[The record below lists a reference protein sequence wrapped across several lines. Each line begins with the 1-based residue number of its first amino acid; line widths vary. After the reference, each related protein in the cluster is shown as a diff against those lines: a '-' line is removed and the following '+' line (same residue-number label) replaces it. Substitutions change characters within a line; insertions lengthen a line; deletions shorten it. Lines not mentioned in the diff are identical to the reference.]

1 MGLKNAR
8 GFVLLIAATGLAGAL
23 TAMAAVATAKVTTGV
38 VASASFRSVVAAATA
53 DCPSL
58 GRKQVLVLGRGEALG
73 GPFGS
78 FNTAVG
84 TAAEC
89 SQGTSPPTPVP
100 KLGNCNN
107 VRAKT
112 PFFHVH
118 GKGFYMTPDG
128 SVLYLIYEEL
138 SENPFVFGAPPFNLH
153 DCGVWQVDG
162 KASTGIFHGAKGS
175 GSITANVPVAADF
188 SAIVSA
194 DYIGKITLD
203 KGSGAPG
210 SLKDVACTGK
220 MTDAPITGNVTVA
233 DGASCDLVHSA
244 VNGNVVVAKGGSLT
258 MRDSVVNGK
267 LLCNGCTAATSVN
280 STVYGN
286 FSIKNEST

>member
-1 MGLKNAR
+1 MKIWGWV
-8 GFVLLIAATGLAGAL
+8 GLIAATGLTIGL
-23 TAMAAVATAKVTTGV
+23 TAMAATKTAKVTNAV
-38 VASASFRSVVAAATA
+38 VAHAAFRSVVAPPTA

-58 GRKQVLVLGRGEALG
+58 NKKQVLVLGRGEALG

-89 SQGTSPPTPVP
+89 SQGQNAGTPVP
-100 KLGNCNN
+100 ALGNCHN
-107 VRAKT
+107 VPAGK

-128 SVLYLIYEEL
+128 SVINLVYEEL
-138 SENPFVFGAPPFNLH
+138 SQNPFVFGAPPFSLH

-162 KASTGIFHGAKGS
+162 KTSTGIFHGATGT
-175 GSITANVPVAADF
+175 GTITADVPVAADF

-194 DYIGKITLD
+194 DYVGKITLHAEA
-203 KGSGAPG
+203 SAGAK
-210 SLKDVACTGK
+210 KDVACTGTL
-220 MTDAPITGNVTVA
+220 TDTPVTGNLTVA
-233 DGASCDLVHSA
+233 AGASCDLEHSA
-244 VNGNVVVAKGGSLT
+244 VNGNVVVEKGGKFK
-258 MRDSVVNGK
+258 MQNSVVNGSMQ
-267 LLCNGCTAATSVN
+267 CHGCVAAKSVN

-286 FSIKNEST
+286 FDIQAAST

>member
-8 GFVLLIAATGLAGAL
+8 GVVLLVAATALAGGLA
-23 TAMAAVATAKVTTGV
+23 AMAAVKTAKVTKAV
-38 VASASFRSVVAAATA
+38 VAHASFRSVVAAPTA

-58 GRKQVLVLGRGEALG
+58 NKKQVLVLGRGEGLG

-78 FNTAVG
+78 FNTAAG

-89 SQGTSPPTPVP
+89 SQGVGPTTPVP
-100 KLGNCNN
+100 TLGNCNN
-107 VRAKT
+107 VPPKT

-118 GKGFYMTPDG
+118 GNGFYMTPDG

-138 SENPFVFGAPPFNLH
+138 SQNPFIFGAPPFNLH

-162 KASTGIFHGAKGS
+162 KASTGIFHGSKGS
-175 GSITANVPVAADF
+175 GSITADVPVAADF

-194 DYIGKITLD
+194 DYVGKITLD
-203 KGSGAPG
+203 KGSGAG
-210 SLKDVACTGK
+210 KRQDVACTGTV
-220 MTDAPITGNVTVA
+220 TDTPITGNLTVA
-233 DGASCDLVHSA
+233 AGTRCDLEHSA
-244 VNGNVVVAKGGSLT
+244 VNGNVVVAKGGSLM
-258 MRDSVVNGK
+258 MRNTVVNGR
-267 LLCNGCTAATSVN
+267 LQCNGCTAATTVN

-286 FSIKNEST
+286 LDIKNEST

>member
-1 MGLKNAR
+1 MKTAGWIGLA
-8 GFVLLIAATGLAGAL
+8 AATVLTAGLA
-23 TAMAAVATAKVTTGV
+23 AAAATKTAKVTKVV
-38 VASASFRSVVAAATA
+38 VAQASFRSVVAPATA

-58 GRKQVLVLGRGEALG
+58 NKTQVLVLGRGEALG

-89 SQGTSPPTPVP
+89 SQGQGAKTPVP

-107 VRAKT
+107 VPAGK

-138 SENPFVFGAPPFNLH
+138 SQNPFIFGAPPFNLH

-162 KASTGIFHGAKGS
+162 KKSTGIFHNAKGT

-188 SAIVSA
+188 SAKVSA
-194 DYIGKITLD
+194 TYAGKITLD
-203 KGSGAPG
+203 EGSTAGKPQ
-210 SLKDVACTGK
+210 DVNCTGTL
-220 MTDAPITGNVTVA
+220 TDAPITGNLTVA
-233 DGASCDLVHSA
+233 AGKTCDLEHSA
-244 VNGNVVVAKGGSLT
+244 VNGNVTVAKGGTLKLHN
-258 MRDSVVNGK
+258 SVINGNLK
-267 LLCNGCTAATSVN
+267 CNNCAATSVN

-286 FSIKNEST
+286 FNIKSFAT